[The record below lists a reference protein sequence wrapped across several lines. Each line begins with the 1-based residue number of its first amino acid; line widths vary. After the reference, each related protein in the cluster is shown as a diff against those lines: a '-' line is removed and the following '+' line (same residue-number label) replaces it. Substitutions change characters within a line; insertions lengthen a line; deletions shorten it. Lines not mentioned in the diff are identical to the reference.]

1 MHKNYDGEMLL
12 YPGPIFQYSI
22 NIYRCEAGWLAKW
35 LDGCLAGWL
44 VGWCDSTNARARC
57 KQTHISLQYVDVR
70 IVRDIIHRSYKLQ
83 INASDQVIPK

>member
-44 VGWCDSTNARARC
+44 VGAIALTLAHAVSKHTYHFNMSMYESCVILFIVAINC
-57 KQTHISLQYVDVR
+57 KSM
-70 IVRDIIHRSYKLQ
+70 LQ
-83 INASDQVIPK
+83 IK